1 MSDKPSADWKTALEG
16 FRPLRSVALIT
27 HVRPD
32 GDAYG
37 SLIALGLALEAQGK
51 RVALYCEDGMID
63 KYRFLPAS
71 ERVQRLPDQWPGAD
85 ALIAVD
91 CAAAK
96 RLGDARERW
105 GIQPW
110 LNIDH
115 HESNERFGTINI
127 VDPARPATGEL
138 LFDLFRQAG
147 WPVTPAI
154 ADNLF
159 VAISTDTGSFRFR
172 NTTARTFEV
181 AAELSRLGARI
192 ADLSLA
198 CYGSFPLRRTKLLKE
213 ILHDLA
219 LDCGDR
225 LAFYRITQEMY
236 SRTGAKP
243 EDTEGIIE
251 NIISSEGVELAIV
264 FEERKN
270 GTVKMSFR
278 SKGGVNVN
286 EIAGRFGGGGHPQ
299 AAGAELPGSVADVQ
313 REVLHAARAA
323 LGAKSASEN
332 PS

>member
-1 MSDKPSADWKTALEG
+1 MSDKPLATWNAALEG
-16 FRPLRSVALIT
+16 LRALRSVAIIT
-27 HVRPD
+27 HIRPD

-37 SLIALGLALEAQGK
+37 SLIALGLALEDQGK
-51 RVALYCEDGMID
+51 RVSLFCEDGMID

-71 ERVQRLPDQWPGAD
+71 DRVAPPRANPPDAD

-91 CAAAK
+91 CTAAK
-96 RLGDARERW
+96 RLGDAFGGW
-105 GIQPW
+105 GFPPW

-115 HESNERFGTINI
+115 HESNERFGKINI

-138 LFDLFRQAG
+138 LFELFRHAG

-192 ADLSLA
+192 GDLSLA
-198 CYGSFPLRRTKLLKE
+198 CYGSFPLRRTRLLRE
-213 ILHDLA
+213 ILGNLS

-225 LAFYRITQEMY
+225 LAFYQITQEMY
-236 SRTGAKP
+236 ARTGARP
-243 EDTEGIIE
+243 EDTEGMIE
-251 NIISSEGVELAIV
+251 TIISNEGVELAIV

-278 SKGGVNVN
+278 SKGLVNVN
-286 EIAGRFGGGGHPQ
+286 EIARRFGGGGHAQ
-299 AAGAELPGSVADVQ
+299 AAGAELPGPIETVRRDV
-313 REVLHAARAA
+313 LAAARAVLA
-323 LGAKSASEN
+323 
-332 PS
+332 

>member
-1 MSDKPSADWKTALEG
+1 MSETPAAAWDAAIEG
-16 FRPLRSVALIT
+16 LRPLRSLALIT

-37 SLIALGLALEAQGK
+37 SLIALGLALEDQGK
-51 RVALYCEDGMID
+51 RVSLYCEDGMID
-63 KYRFLPAS
+63 RYRFLPGA
-71 ERVQRLPDQWPGAD
+71 EKVQRPPQQAPDAD

-96 RLGDARERW
+96 RLGAACQHWAIR
-105 GIQPW
+105 PW

-115 HESNERFGTINI
+115 HESNERFGAINI
-127 VDPARPATGEL
+127 VDPHRPATGEL
-138 LFDLFRQAG
+138 LFELFRRAG

-159 VAISTDTGSFRFR
+159 VAISTDTGSFRYR

-192 ADLSLA
+192 GDLSLA
-198 CYGSFPLRRTKLLKE
+198 CYGSFPLRRTRLLKE
-213 ILHDLA
+213 TLQDLT

-236 SRTGAKP
+236 ARTGARP
-243 EDTEGIIE
+243 EDTEGMIE
-251 NIISSEGVELAIV
+251 NVISTEGVDLAIV

-278 SKGGVNVN
+278 SKGAVNVN
-286 EIAGRFGGGGHPQ
+286 EVARRFGGGGHPQ
-299 AAGAELPGSVADVQ
+299 AAGAELPGSIANVQ
-313 REVLHAARAA
+313 EQVLPAARAA
-323 LGAKSASEN
+323 LGAGAA
-332 PS
+332 PSDQR

>member
-1 MSDKPSADWKTALEG
+1 MSEAPAAAWDAALEG
-16 FRPLRSVALIT
+16 LRPLRSVALIT

-37 SLIALGLALEAQGK
+37 SLIAMGLALEDQGK
-51 RVALYCEDGMID
+51 RVSLYCEDGMID
-63 KYRFLPAS
+63 KYRFLPGA
-71 ERVQRLPDQWPGAD
+71 ERVERPPAQRPDAD

-96 RLGDARERW
+96 RLGTACDGW
-105 GIQPW
+105 GIPPW

-115 HESNERFGTINI
+115 HESNERFGEINI

-213 ILHDLA
+213 ILHDLT

-236 SRTGAKP
+236 ARTGAKP

-251 NIISSEGVELAIV
+251 NIISCEGVELAVV

-286 EIAGRFGGGGHPQ
+286 EIARRFGGGGHPQ
-299 AAGAELPGSVADVQ
+299 AAGAERPGSIADVQ
-313 REVLHAARAA
+313 SEVLPAARAA
-323 LGAKSASEN
+323 LGPVRAPRLPA
-332 PS
+332 